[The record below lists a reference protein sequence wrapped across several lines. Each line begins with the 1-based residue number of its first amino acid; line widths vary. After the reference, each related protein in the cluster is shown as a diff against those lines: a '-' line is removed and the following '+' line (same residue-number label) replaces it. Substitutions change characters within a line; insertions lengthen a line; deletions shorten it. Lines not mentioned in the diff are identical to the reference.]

1 MLVFITICSVK
12 SVRRSKPSLSLLSF
26 TVADPSSYRKK
37 NLKNHKANNKDI
49 SNGVI
54 GTDREQVTLVMFS
67 YEPNGTTIHRIYTVN
82 CILVHHLQA

>member
-37 NLKNHKANNKDI
+37 KLNNHKANNKDMPFSYI
-49 SNGVI
+49 EKNGNGVI
-54 GTDREQVTLVMFS
+54 EWYYNS
-67 YEPNGTTIHRIYTVN
+67 
-82 CILVHHLQA
+82 